1 MIRLLLW
8 ITLLGTVI
16 PGMAQTKTAD
26 TDIPL
31 TKESDGDDRIFVFIE
46 QAPSYL
52 KGTDSL
58 QRFISKNLRY
68 PEKDKQAHLE
78 GIAYVYFV
86 VAKDSTLSNVTC
98 MRSPSPAM
106 GEEAVRLIKESGK
119 WIPGKQNSIT
129 AKMSHTLPI
138 KFSLPSDV
146 N

>member
-26 TDIPL
+26 IPL

-46 QAPSYL
+46 QPPSYL

-68 PEKDKQAHLE
+68 PEKDKQARLE

-138 KFSLPSDV
+138 RFSLPSDV

>member
-1 MIRLLLW
+1 MIRFLLW

-16 PGMAQTKTAD
+16 PGMAQTKTAG
-26 TDIPL
+26 IPL
-31 TKESDGDDRIFVFIE
+31 TKESDGDDRVFVFIE
-46 QAPSYL
+46 QPPSYL

-58 QRFISKNLRY
+58 QRFISRNLRY
-68 PEKDKQAHLE
+68 PEKDRQARLE

-138 KFSLPSDV
+138 KFSLPSDI

>member
-1 MIRLLLW
+1 MIRFLLW

-16 PGMAQTKTAD
+16 PGMAQTKTAG
-26 TDIPL
+26 IPL
-31 TKESDGDDRIFVFIE
+31 TKESDGDDRVFVFIE
-46 QAPSYL
+46 QPPSYL

-58 QRFISKNLRY
+58 QRFISRNLRY
-68 PEKDKQAHLE
+68 PEKDKQARLE
-78 GIAYVYFV
+78 GVAYVYFV

-138 KFSLPSDV
+138 KFSLPSDI